1 MVRINLEKCIV
12 FFHRFIDSNIFMTI
26 IQIWDFWVLVLCCIS
41 RFFNSRRWFCEIL
54 MLLWLDVSFFPYSR
68 KRRLHFQVVANSLK
82 RWEIA
87 IFEVAYML
95 YFSDFGDYFF
105 RHGIFVG
112 ERKRGIQF
120 RDCTL
125 RRTEGGRRVFAWAMK
140 YFRHKLMS
148 HEMFLKIFDEPQFFL
163 CFHVL
168 IVLND
173 FI

>member
-1 MVRINLEKCIV
+1 MGFLSVG
-12 FFHRFIDSNIFMTI
+12 
-26 IQIWDFWVLVLCCIS
+26 
-41 RFFNSRRWFCEIL
+41 L
-54 MLLWLDVSFFPYSR
+54 MLY
-68 KRRLHFQVVANSLK
+68 FQVFQFTKMVLWNFNAALAGRLIFSLFKEKKAALPSCCQSLK

-140 YFRHKLMS
+140 YFRHKLMI

-163 CFHVL
+163 CFQVL